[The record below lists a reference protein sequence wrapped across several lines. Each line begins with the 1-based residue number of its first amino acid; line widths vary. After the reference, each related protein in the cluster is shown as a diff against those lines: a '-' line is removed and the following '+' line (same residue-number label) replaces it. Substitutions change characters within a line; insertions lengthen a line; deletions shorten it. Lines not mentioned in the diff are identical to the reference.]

1 MSEKLRCMTTIFLKR
16 NNQILMLYKQGGRV
30 VSNVWVGSAG
40 GHFEEKEL
48 NNPEACVLRE
58 LEEEL
63 GIGLE
68 EISNLTL
75 RYITL
80 RRTNNEIRQNYYYFA
95 DLKENVK
102 QELISN
108 EGELQWFDYE
118 ELMNLEMPVTAK
130 GVISH
135 YLENGMKND
144 KMYAGITNENETVFM
159 ELPVS

>member
-1 MSEKLRCMTTIFLKR
+1 MSEKLRCMTTVFLKR

-40 GHFEEKEL
+40 GHFEENEL
-48 NNPEACVLRE
+48 NNPEKCVLRE
-58 LEEEL
+58 LQEEL

-68 EISNLTL
+68 AISNLTL

-80 RRTNNEIRQNYYYFA
+80 RRINNEIRQNYYYFA
-95 DLKENVK
+95 DLKESVK
-102 QELISN
+102 QTMVSN
-108 EGELQWFDYE
+108 EGDLQWFDME
-118 ELMNLEMPVTAK
+118 ELMDLEMPVTAK

-135 YLENGMKND
+135 YLKIGMKND
-144 KMYAGITNENETVFM
+144 KMYAGITNEKEAVFT